1 MLLDIA
7 LLDMENAYCSEDRF
21 CFDLNTSQS
30 MRLRE
35 SLRKIFK
42 KEKLLKEEI
51 IYNRIF
57 MAWYFHFYFIC
68 TLTLDDLIVL

>member
-1 MLLDIA
+1 
-7 LLDMENAYCSEDRF
+7 
-21 CFDLNTSQS
+21 

-57 MAWYFHFYFIC
+57 IAWYFHFYFIC